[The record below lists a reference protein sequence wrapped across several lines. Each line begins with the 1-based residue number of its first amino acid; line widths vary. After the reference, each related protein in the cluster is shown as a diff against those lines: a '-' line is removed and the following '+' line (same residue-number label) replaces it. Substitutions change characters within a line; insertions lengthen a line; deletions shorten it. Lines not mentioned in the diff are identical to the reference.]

1 MWMLANVTE
10 GLCLMLMLAVTAGD
24 HALLRLTCSI
34 LDLYHEF
41 ISHHQLDLYLDHT
54 AAMAQRVT
62 LRKRQP
68 YNTTSSRRRIV
79 KTPGGVLR
87 YHHIKKLPTA
97 PKCGDCGSKLSG
109 VRIPLAIPCFRA
121 YHCSTG
127 EIGCCPSPT
136 SIRNGVQNEKAC
148 QPGIW
153 GFAMRWLRA
162 FAVRSNPYDCLY
174 RVHLT
179 HDQYN
184 SIVRAFLIEEAKVV
198 KRVIKSQQKAG
209 GRS

>member
-1 MWMLANVTE
+1 
-10 GLCLMLMLAVTAGD
+10 
-24 HALLRLTCSI
+24 
-34 LDLYHEF
+34 
-41 ISHHQLDLYLDHT
+41 
-54 AAMAQRVT
+54 MAQRVT

-68 YNTTSSRRRIV
+68 YNTSSSRRRIV

-109 VRIPLAIPCFRA
+109 VRNPLGIPYFHA
-121 YHCSTG
+121 YHRLTG

-136 SIRNGVQNEKAC
+136 SIRNCVQDEKAC
-148 QPGIW
+148 QPGVW
-153 GFAMRWLRA
+153 GFALWWLRA
-162 FAVRSNPYDCLY
+162 CAVRSIPYDRLC
-174 RVHLT
+174 RVHLA
-179 HDQYN
+179 HNQYN

-198 KRVIKSQQKAG
+198 KRVIKSQQKAAG